1 MRYSMLVDFYE
12 QLEKTTK
19 RLEKTQIISN
29 LLKKS
34 TKEDLDHIPYLIR
47 GKVFPESDERKIGF
61 SSKLIV
67 KALEKATGASTKEIN
82 TLWRKKG
89 GLGKTAEILTKRKKQ
104 TTLASQTLTTKKVHE
119 NIQKLAQLTGQ
130 GTISRKVS
138 LVAELLSSSSPREAK
153 FITRT
158 ILEEMR
164 VGVAE
169 GVLRD
174 AIAKVYKADP
184 KDIEKAYNLV
194 LDFAEVAR
202 MAKTKTLA
210 KASLTPSKPSKAMLA
225 IRVETIPEAFKAVGS
240 PALLEFKADGFRC
253 MLHKKN
259 NIITLFSRRMENV
272 TNQFPDVVKDAQE
285 CIKAKSYILD
295 AEVLGYD
302 KKTGKYLPFQ
312 KISQRIKRKHN
323 IPQMV
328 KDYPVEVNVFDV
340 LYYNG
345 KSYTKEKQ
353 KNRRKLLEKIIASK
367 KYKIKTIPK
376 LITSDEKQALKFF
389 KEALKAGTEGLIIK
403 NLEAP
408 YKPGRR
414 VGGWVKYKSVMEPLD
429 LIIVGAQWGEG
440 KRAKW
445 LSSFDLACRS
455 KGKLLTI
462 GKVGTGIK
470 EKAEGI
476 TFKQLTK
483 ELKPLILETK
493 GKHVKLK
500 PRYVVE
506 VAYEEIQKSPTYTS
520 GYALRFPRVIRTRE
534 TTKKPS
540 DANTLKDV
548 EHLYKAQKKT

>member
-1 MRYSMLVDFYE
+1 MRYSILVNFYE
-12 QLEKTTK
+12 QLEKTAK
-19 RLEKTQIISN
+19 RLEKTKIISD

-34 TKEDLDHIPYLIR
+34 TKEDLDHIPYIIR
-47 GKVFPESDERKIGF
+47 GKIFSTRDERKIGF

-67 KALEKATGASTKEIN
+67 KALEKATGASTREIN
-82 TLWRKKG
+82 SLWRKKG

-104 TTLASQTLTTKKVHE
+104 RTLATKTLTTKKVHE
-119 NIQKLAQLTGQ
+119 NIQKLAELTGQ
-130 GTISRKVS
+130 GTVSRKVS
-138 LVAELLSSSSPREAK
+138 LVSELLSSAKPVEAK
-153 FITRT
+153 FIVRT

-164 VGVAE
+164 IGVAE

-174 AIAKVYKADP
+174 AIAKVYKAEP
-184 KDIEKAYNLV
+184 KDVERAYNLV

-202 MAKTKTLA
+202 MAKTKTLG
-210 KASLTPSKPSKAMLA
+210 KASLSPSKPSKAMLA
-225 IRVETIPEAFKAVGS
+225 IRIETFPEAFKAVGS
-240 PALLEFKADGFRC
+240 PALLEYKFDGFRC

-272 TNQFPDVVKDAQE
+272 TNQFLDIVKDAKE
-285 CIKAKSYILD
+285 CIKGKSYIID
-295 AEVLGYD
+295 AEVVGYD

-312 KISQRIKRKHN
+312 KISQRIKRKYN

-328 KDYPVEVNVFDV
+328 KDYPVEVNAFDV

-345 KSYTKEKQ
+345 KSYMKTKQ
-353 KNRRKLLEKIIASK
+353 KDRRKLLEKIISSK
-367 KYKIKTIPK
+367 KHKISLTPK
-376 LITSDEKQALKFF
+376 LITSNEKQALKFF
-389 KEALKAGTEGLIIK
+389 KQALNAGTEGLIIK
-403 NLEAP
+403 NLEAE

-414 VGGWVKYKSVMEPLD
+414 VGGWVKYKSIMEPLD

-483 ELKPLILETK
+483 ELKPLIIETK
-493 GKHVKLK
+493 GRHVKLEPK
-500 PRYVVE
+500 LVVE
-506 VAYEEIQKSPTYTS
+506 IAYEEIQKSPTYTS

-540 DANTLKDV
+540 DANSLKDV
-548 EHLYKAQKKT
+548 EHLYNQQKKT